1 VDIRV
6 AFDAC
11 KLLSDVEKVCL
22 GARGELI
29 AGRRRVGKVERG
41 GILSRSGRRHDE
53 AWGITMIKLRTSK
66 IEDDITAIKK
76 SSRNV
81 YKKYNVNRDST
92 HRPEAAFPSQCQQS
106 RLQMH

>member
-1 VDIRV
+1 V
-6 AFDAC
+6 AFGAC
-11 KLLSDVEKVCL
+11 KLLSDVKKVCL

-29 AGRRRVGKVERG
+29 VGRRRVEHG
-41 GILSRSGRRHDE
+41 GVLSRSGRRHDE